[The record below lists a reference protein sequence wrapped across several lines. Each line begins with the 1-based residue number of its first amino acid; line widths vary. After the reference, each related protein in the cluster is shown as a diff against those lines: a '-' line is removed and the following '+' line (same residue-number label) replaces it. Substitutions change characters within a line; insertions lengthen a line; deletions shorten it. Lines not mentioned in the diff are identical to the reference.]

1 MRIIIYTQNSCLY
14 CQLAKDEFKKRDW
27 EYTEYNLSDDKNKVS
42 LVERLPDAK
51 TVPQIWI
58 DDKHIGGY
66 DELMVYL
73 ADDFTHVHP

>member
-1 MRIIIYTQNSCLY
+1 MKIIIYTQNSCLY
-14 CQLAKDEFKKRDW
+14 CQFAKDEFKKRDW
-27 EYTEYNLSDDKNKVS
+27 EYTEYNLSDDENKVS
-42 LVERLPDAK
+42 LLERLPDAK

-73 ADDFTHVHP
+73 KSLDSQ

>member
-14 CQLAKDEFKKRDW
+14 CQFAKDEFKKRDW
-27 EYTEYNLSDDKNKVS
+27 EYTEYNLSDDENKVS

-66 DELMVYL
+66 DELMVHL
-73 ADDFTHVHP
+73 KSAE

>member
-14 CQLAKDEFKKRDW
+14 CQFAKDEFRKRDW
-27 EYTEYNLSDDKNKVS
+27 VYTEYNLSDDENKVS
-42 LVERLPDAK
+42 LFERLPKAK

-66 DELMVYL
+66 DELMIHL
-73 ADDFTHVHP
+73 TN

>member
-14 CQLAKDEFKKRDW
+14 CQFAKDEFKKRDW
-27 EYTEYNLSDDKNKVS
+27 EYTEYNLSDDENKVS
-42 LVERLPDAK
+42 LLKRLSDAK

-66 DELMVYL
+66 DELMVHL
-73 ADDFTHVHP
+73 KSLDSQ

>member
-1 MRIIIYTQNSCLY
+1 MKIIIYTQNSCLY
-14 CQLAKDEFKKRDW
+14 CQFAKDEFKKRDW
-27 EYTEYNLSDDKNKVS
+27 EYTEYNLSDDENKVS

-66 DELMVYL
+66 DELMVHL
-73 ADDFTHVHP
+73 KSEE

>member
-14 CQLAKDEFKKRDW
+14 CQFAKDEFKKRDW
-27 EYTEYNLSDDKNKVS
+27 EYTEYNLSDDENKVS

-66 DELMVYL
+66 DELMVHL
-73 ADDFTHVHP
+73 KSEE

>member
-14 CQLAKDEFKKRDW
+14 CQFAKDEFKKRDW
-27 EYTEYNLSDDKNKVS
+27 EYTEYNLSDDENKVS

>member
-14 CQLAKDEFKKRDW
+14 CQFAKDEFRKRDW
-27 EYTEYNLSDDKNKVS
+27 VYTEYNLSDDENKVS
-42 LVERLPDAK
+42 LFELLPKAK

-66 DELMVYL
+66 DELMIHL
-73 ADDFTHVHP
+73 TN

>member
-14 CQLAKDEFKKRDW
+14 CQFAKDEFKKRDW
-27 EYTEYNLSDDKNKVS
+27 EYTEYNLSDDENKVS

-73 ADDFTHVHP
+73 KSEE

>member
-14 CQLAKDEFKKRDW
+14 CQFAKDEFKKRDW

-42 LVERLPDAK
+42 LLKRLSDAK

-66 DELMVYL
+66 NELMAYL